1 MLRAEKIIDHRQVL
15 TYYSFKFWISM
26 EQWEKYVLSAG
37 CTWCKYFM
45 HGDLLEKIWAIPHRP
60 FSFSQSSGENFVRM
74 FLGYKIFKC
83 QHIKNRENRRLCVES
98 ICHIT
103 GSIHIV
109 RNFSLIL
116 RTVFLNQFYKFC
128 FKNSCIT
135 YAHF

>member
-74 FLGYKIFKC
+74 FLGYKILKC
-83 QHIKNRENRRLCVES
+83 QHIKNIRENRGLCVES

-103 GSIHIV
+103 GSIYIY
-109 RNFSLIL
+109 S
-116 RTVFLNQFYKFC
+116 QKF
-128 FKNSCIT
+128 FTDFTNSVLKPVL
-135 YAHF
+135 